1 MSDSI
6 SVSSDAYST
15 SSYGKGS
22 ESESTTESVK
32 NARLSQHRRRR
43 QQFLRRRALERAA
56 GTDTDD
62 EDEESVRFGGPGL
75 GLERE
80 FPSQELR
87 KPVLKS
93 MSTIEGSIN
102 EPQKAA
108 AVPELVNT
116 SNEESFLNTTNEED
130 LPKDLSAEGAVEWQ
144 YIERVVP
151 ELSSNLGLSFLDNHH
166 LGSVVVRAPSE
177 SLRDAGLQLGD
188 VIIRLNQRDVSG
200 MDAAAVSDAIESM
213 AGECTSITF
222 LRKMMSL

>member
-108 AVPELVNT
+108 LVPELLNT
-116 SNEESFLNTTNEED
+116 SNEESFLNTTNDED
-130 LPKDLSAEGAVEWQ
+130 SPNDAAKGAVEWQ

-151 ELSSNLGLSFLDNHH
+151 ELSSDLGLSFLDNHH
-166 LGSVVVRAPSE
+166 LGCIVVRAPNE
-177 SLRDAGLQLGD
+177 SLRNAGLQLGD
-188 VIIRLNQRDVSG
+188 VIIRLNQRDISG
-200 MDAAAVSDAIESM
+200 MDATAVSDAIESM
-213 AGECTSITF
+213 AGECASITF